1 MNVDFF
7 DVRLEPDDK
16 LLLCSD
22 GLSNM
27 LTDQEILDIV
37 KAAGEERDPATDLVR
52 KANENGGKDNISVI
66 VVEPFANEVK
76 KC

>member
-1 MNVDFF
+1 
-7 DVRLEPDDK
+7 
-16 LLLCSD
+16 
-22 GLSNM
+22 M